1 MAVEPTVTR
10 FLVTMTGST
19 PLVMDRMAGDDEPAT
34 KEIKTI
40 TSKGGNMTPEDLR
53 RKDTLQYHSRLY
65 QDQGLLVMPWANIF
79 RAMRSGAALIST
91 RTASQI
97 GGLAVSAVNLPL
109 LYGGPS
115 LDKLFA
121 DPGFQWRTMVNG
133 NPTGKKAMVPTVRP
147 VFGSWGLEF
156 PLTVFNEVIGEDTAR
171 RVLDITG
178 QAIGIGN
185 ARKLGYGR
193 FACEFKP
200 LKTA

>member
-1 MAVEPTVTR
+1 MPVTPTVTR
-10 FLVTMTGST
+10 FMVTMTGTT

-34 KEIKTI
+34 REIKQI
-40 TSKGGNMTPEDLR
+40 TAKGGNMTPEDLR

-65 QDQGLLVMPWANIF
+65 QDQGVLVMPWANVF

-97 GGLAVSAVNLPL
+97 GGLAVSAVSIPL
-109 LYGGPS
+109 LYSGP
-115 LDKLFA
+115 DVERLFA
-121 DPGFQWRTMVNG
+121 DPSFQWRTMVNG

-147 VFGSWGLEF
+147 VFSSWGLQV
-156 PLTVFNEVIGEDTAR
+156 PLTVFNEVVGEEVAR

-193 FACEFKP
+193 FTCEFKP
-200 LKTA
+200 LD